1 MLNLIPHDLGA
12 WFDWLLQLINAGQAL
27 PLLAVFIV
35 AVLTLYFFGLLL
47 SMIIPIWRRHRT
59 PPH

>member
-1 MLNLIPHDLGA
+1 MLNLIPHDLSV
-12 WFDWLLQLINAGQAL
+12 WFDWIVQLIKAGQGL

-35 AVLTLYFFGLLL
+35 VVLSLYFLWLLL